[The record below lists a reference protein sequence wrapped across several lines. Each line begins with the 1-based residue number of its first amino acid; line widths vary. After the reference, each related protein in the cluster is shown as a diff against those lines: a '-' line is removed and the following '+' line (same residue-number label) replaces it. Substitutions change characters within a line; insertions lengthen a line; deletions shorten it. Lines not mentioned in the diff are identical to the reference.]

1 MIACHLYSISSLL
14 FDYIFNSDYFEHL
27 CSIDIFNQ
35 LFYQYGTVDRLPV
48 AAVMCCLLLLGD
60 GSPSES
66 AHID

>member
-14 FDYIFNSDYFEHL
+14 FDYIFNSDYFERL

-48 AAVMCCLLLLGD
+48 TAVMCCLLLLGD